1 MFEIFFKFHLG
12 VVGGVDGDVN
22 KTQLAVCVDNG
33 WSWVMD
39 IWRVII
45 AFLCFKIFTIK
56 LKKKCK

>member
-33 WSWVMD
+33 
-39 IWRVII
+39 
-45 AFLCFKIFTIK
+45 
-56 LKKKCK
+56 